1 MLDLQRKFNHFSD
14 KNSPKENVGIK
25 IFFSEKKCRNKNT
38 IFFNI
43 NTLKIS
49 IIRNL
54 YGSTKC
60 RNKKLSLRLF
70 LSE

>member
-25 IFFSEKKCRNKNT
+25 LFFSEKKCRNKNT

-43 NTLKIS
+43 NTL
-49 IIRNL
+49 
-54 YGSTKC
+54 
-60 RNKKLSLRLF
+60 
-70 LSE
+70 